1 MEKVSAFKDAPSE
14 NNAESF
20 TAQVPEPTSA
30 TKTKPKNKINRMS
43 LNLPKKDNY
52 GSKTNVLNMST
63 PRA

>member
-1 MEKVSAFKDAPSE
+1 MEKVSALKDAPSE
-14 NNAESF
+14 FNVESF

-30 TKTKPKNKINRMS
+30 TKIKHKNKINRMS
-43 LNLPKKDNY
+43 LNLPKNNY